1 MNWVSAPGAP
11 SIDRL
16 QVLVQS
22 RSITAS
28 KCISKLAPSQ
38 PRNVY
43 PNSLHRGL
51 QMYLQTRSIAA
62 SKCISKLARS
72 RPPSVSLNSLDHDLG
87 VHLQVHSI
95 RASKCISK
103 YARLPLPCAS
113 PKSLNHSLG
122 VYPSSLA
129 RHSEAHLELL
139 SGTACSQSRYTVC

>member
-1 MNWVSAPGAP
+1 MNCVSAPGAP

-28 KCISKLAPSQ
+28 KCISKLPPSQ
-38 PRNVY
+38 PRNVSS
-43 PNSLHRGL
+43 NLLHRGL
-51 QMYLQTRSIAA
+51 QMYLQTRTIMA
-62 SKCISKLARS
+62 SKCISKLGRS
-72 RPPSVSLNSLDHDLG
+72 RPPSISPNSLDHDLG

-95 RASKCISK
+95 TASKCISK
-103 YARLPLPCAS
+103 YARLLLPCAFR
-113 PKSLNHSLG
+113 KSLDHSLG

-129 RHSEAHLELL
+129 RHSQAHLELL